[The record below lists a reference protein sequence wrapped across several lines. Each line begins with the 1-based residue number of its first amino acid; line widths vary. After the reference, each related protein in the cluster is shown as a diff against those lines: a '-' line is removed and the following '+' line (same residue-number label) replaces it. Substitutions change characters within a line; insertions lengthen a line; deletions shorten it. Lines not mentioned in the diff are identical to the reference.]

1 MKDNK
6 NIKDLRVQLHEQ
18 LYNELKN
25 TTNYINPNMLFGSS
39 ELYIL
44 FALKDT
50 SKQKCDFDVQV
61 YNMYYDNHNK
71 VYGNITLTCNIP
83 IIDKNLV
90 SDFQTELYKMVYHN
104 DDIDNVEITT
114 KYDEFVEGM
123 KIKFRYKCTELNNFK
138 IIPYVKKFMNV
149 YKTKVLNKGRVDN
162 PNHWKILN
170 DNGFVD
176 VLVKHSPLA
185 KYKLCDYSPWGD
197 EITRETP
204 IFINLE
210 YIDDGAG
217 DKYIHIGS
225 TCGVFN
231 GPVLDFE
238 GRHHWLEAQQVYMWN
253 ESYWE
258 NPPSGYDGKCI
269 LIQAN
274 HKGLLWSGLILFPL
288 NPLPIDK
295 SDEL

>member
-1 MKDNK
+1 MK
-6 NIKDLRVQLHEQ
+6 NIKELKVQLHEQ

-25 TTNYINPNMLFGSS
+25 ATNYINAYMVFGKS

-44 FALKDT
+44 FDLKNIP
-50 SKQKCDFDVQV
+50 KGKCDFDLQV
-61 YNMYYDNHNK
+61 YNLHYNKYHK
-71 VYGNITLTCNIP
+71 VYSNITLTCNIP
-83 IIDKNLV
+83 NIDKNLV
-90 SDFQTELYKMVYHN
+90 GSFQDELYKMVRHN
-104 DDIDNVEITT
+104 DDIEGVEIITN
-114 KYDEFVEGM
+114 YDKFDKGI
-123 KIKFRYKCTELNNFK
+123 KIKFTYKCTELNNFK
-138 IIPYVKKFMNV
+138 IVPYIQKFMDV
-149 YKTKVLNKGRVDN
+149 YKYQVLNNTSVDN

-170 DNGFVD
+170 KNGFLD

-185 KYKLCDYSPWGD
+185 KYKLCDYAPWGD

-225 TCGVFN
+225 TCGVFE
-231 GPVLDFE
+231 GPELDFE
-238 GRHHWLEAQQVYMWN
+238 KHHWFEAQQVYMWN

-258 NPPSGYDGKCI
+258 CTPSGYDSRCI
-269 LIQAN
+269 LIQGN

-288 NPLPIDK
+288 NMLPIDES
-295 SDEL
+295 SDKQ